1 MTGMTGIDEERAP
14 RIRHVAGMFETAEG
28 IIAAGNDDRRAG
40 ERRAATVDTLDFARA
55 APTADLVCLHDA
67 CDPKTKPIM
76 GCRADKNQT
85 FEDSIKCC
93 DFRLITVNV

>member
-40 ERRAATVDTLDFARA
+40 ERLFRIGTEGHQVLRPDCRIGDLGRSDQKRAG
-55 APTADLVCLHDA
+55 DLLFELRNGLNEGR
-67 CDPKTKPIM
+67 DP
-76 GCRADKNQT
+76 Q
-85 FEDSIKCC
+85 
-93 DFRLITVNV
+93 